1 MNILSNEAVVE
12 PHKRNIILFVTT
24 IGSFLTPFMGSSL
37 NVALPAIG
45 KEFNMNALLL
55 SWVPTSYL
63 LAAAMCL
70 VPVGRIADMIG
81 RRRVFF
87 SGVTLFGV
95 FSLLCGIVSSSTIFL
110 ILRILQG
117 IGGAMIFGTSVAIL
131 TEAFPPHQR
140 GRVLG
145 INVAGVYL
153 GLSLGPFIGGFLTQN
168 LGWRSIF
175 LINSFLGFIML
186 ILMVI
191 FLRFGKQE
199 SPIKNFDYI
208 GTIIYSPMLF
218 FFMYG
223 FSLLPKISGAILII
237 TGMIFVFL
245 FIKWEST
252 IAHPLLNIRLFK
264 TSPAFLF
271 SNLAALINYSATNAV
286 SFLLSLYL
294 QYLKGF
300 SPQNA
305 GLILIAQPVTMTIL
319 SPLAGRLSD
328 RVQPRII
335 ASIGMGLTSLGL
347 FFLSFIN
354 TGTAVNFIT
363 VYLIVLGLGFALFS
377 SPNTNAVM
385 SSITKEYY
393 GIASSTLATM
403 RLLGQM
409 SSMGVVMLVFSL
421 TMGRIKITPDV
432 YPLFLNALKISFYIF
447 TGLCILGIFASLK
460 RGRIDRDIS
469 TD

>member
-1 MNILSNEAVVE
+1 MNTSSNEVVVE
-12 PHKRNIILFVTT
+12 PHRRNIILFVTT

-63 LAAAMCL
+63 LAAAMSL
-70 VPVGRIADMIG
+70 VPMGRIADMIG
-81 RRRVFF
+81 RHKIFF
-87 SGVTLFGV
+87 FGVTIFGV
-95 FSLLCGIVSSSTIFL
+95 FSLVGGIANNVTLFL

-131 TEAFPPHQR
+131 TGVFPIQQR

-153 GLSLGPFIGGFLTQN
+153 GLSLGPFLGGFLTQN
-168 LGWRSIF
+168 LGWRSLFF
-175 LINSFLGFIML
+175 LNSSLGFLML
-186 ILMVI
+186 ILI
-191 FLRFGKQE
+191 IFFLRTEKFI
-199 SPIKNFDYI
+199 STIKGFDYI
-208 GTIIYSPMLF
+208 GTLIYSPMLF

-223 FSLLPKISGAILII
+223 LSLLPGISGAILII
-237 TGMIFVFL
+237 TGAIFAFL
-245 FIKWEST
+245 FIKWELK
-252 IAHPLLNIRLFK
+252 IANPLLNIKLFK
-264 TSPAFLF
+264 INPTFFF

-319 SPLAGRLSD
+319 SPFAGRLSD
-328 RVQPRII
+328 KIQPGII

-347 FFLSFIN
+347 CLFAFIN
-354 TGTAVNFIT
+354 SATPIDLMTAI
-363 VYLIVLGLGFALFS
+363 LIILGFGFALFS
-377 SPNTNAVM
+377 SPNTNAIM
-385 SSITKEYY
+385 SSVQKEYY

-409 SSMGVVMLVFSL
+409 SSMGIVMLIFSL
-421 TMGRIKITPDV
+421 TMGRVKIRPDV
-432 YPLFLNALKISFYIF
+432 YPLFLNALRISFYIF
-447 TGLCILGIFASLK
+447 TGLCIIGIYASLK
-460 RGRIDRDIS
+460 RGKIKRG
-469 TD
+469 

>member
-1 MNILSNEAVVE
+1 MNTSSNEAVVE
-12 PHKRNIILFVTT
+12 PRQRNIILSVTT

-55 SWVPTSYL
+55 SWVPASYL
-63 LAAAMCL
+63 LAAAMSL
-70 VPVGRIADMIG
+70 IPIGRIADMIG
-81 RRRVFF
+81 RQKVFF
-87 SGVTLFGV
+87 SGVTIFSI
-95 FSLLCGIVSSSTIFL
+95 FSLLCGIAGNSTLFL
-110 ILRILQG
+110 IFRVFQG

-131 TEAFPPHQR
+131 TGAFPPHQR

-153 GLSLGPFIGGFLTQN
+153 GLSLGPFLGGFLTQI

-175 LINSFLGFIML
+175 YLNAFFGLLMLVLLI
-186 ILMVI
+186 I
-191 FLRFGKQE
+191 FFGTEKQVFK
-199 SPIKNFDYI
+199 IKDFDYI
-208 GTIIYSPMLF
+208 GTLIYSPMLF

-223 FSLLPKISGAILII
+223 FSLLPEISGAILIT
-237 TGMIFVFL
+237 TGMVFVFL
-245 FIKWEST
+245 FIRWEST

-264 TSPAFLF
+264 TSPAFFF

-300 SPQNA
+300 TPQNA
-305 GLILIAQPVTMTIL
+305 GLILIAQPLTMTIF

-328 RVQPRII
+328 RIQPGII
-335 ASIGMGLTSLGL
+335 ASFGMGLTSLGL
-347 FFLSFIN
+347 FLFAFTNNATSVDLIIAFLI
-354 TGTAVNFIT
+354 I
-363 VYLIVLGLGFALFS
+363 LGFGFALFS
-377 SPNTNAVM
+377 SPNTNAIM
-385 SSITKEYY
+385 SSIEKEYY

-409 SSMGVVMLVFSL
+409 SSMGIVMLIFSL
-421 TMGRIKITPDV
+421 TMGRVKISPDI
-432 YPLFLNALKISFYIF
+432 YPLFLNALKISFHIF

-460 RGRIDRDIS
+460 RGR
-469 TD
+469 T

>member
-1 MNILSNEAVVE
+1 MDMNTSGDE
-12 PHKRNIILFVTT
+12 PRLDSQKRNIILFVTT

-37 NVALPAIG
+37 NVALPVIG
-45 KEFNMNALLL
+45 DEFDLNALLL

-81 RRRVFF
+81 RQKVFF
-87 SGVTLFGV
+87 WGVSIFSI
-95 FSLLCGIVSSSTIFL
+95 FSLLCGIVNNPTLFL
-110 ILRILQG
+110 ILRVLQG

-131 TEAFPPHQR
+131 TGVFPIQKR

-175 LINSFLGFIML
+175 YVNSFLGFLMLSLIML
-186 ILMVI
+186 
-191 FLRFGKQE
+191 FLKIE
-199 SPIKNFDYI
+199 KEKIVLKNFDFV
-208 GTIIYSPMLF
+208 GALIYSPMLF
-218 FFMYG
+218 LIMYG
-223 FSLLPKISGAILII
+223 FSLLPRTLGIVLLLIGI
-237 TGMIFVFL
+237 IFIFIFV
-245 FIKWEST
+245 KHETCVSQ
-252 IAHPLLNIRLFK
+252 PLLNVNLFRIN
-264 TSPAFLF
+264 PAFLF

-294 QYLKGF
+294 QYIKGYL
-300 SPQNA
+300 PQQA
-305 GLILIAQPVTMTIL
+305 GIVLIAQPVTMTIL

-328 RVQPRII
+328 RIQPRII
-335 ASIGMGLTSLGL
+335 ASIGMSLTGFGLL
-347 FFLSFIN
+347 FLSFIN
-354 TGTAVNFIT
+354 SSTSVDLIT
-363 VYLIVLGLGFALFS
+363 LYLLILGFGFALFS

-385 SSITKEYY
+385 SSVEKQYY

-409 SSMGVVMLVFSL
+409 SSMGFVMLIFSIIL
-421 TMGRIKITPDV
+421 GKVKITPDV
-432 YPLFLNALKISFYIF
+432 YPLFLDAFKISFYIF
-447 TGLCILGIFASLK
+447 TGLCIIGIFFSLK
-460 RGRIDRDIS
+460 RGRIERR
-469 TD
+469 

>member
-63 LAAAMCL
+63 LAAAMSL
-70 VPVGRIADMIG
+70 VPIGRIADMIG
-81 RRRVFF
+81 RQRVFLL
-87 SGVTLFGV
+87 GVTIFAIFSLFG
-95 FSLLCGIVSSSTIFL
+95 GIVNDTSLFL

-117 IGGAMIFGTSVAIL
+117 TGGAMIFGTSVAIL
-131 TEAFPPHQR
+131 TGAFPLQQR

-175 LINSFLGFIML
+175 FSNSFLGFLML
-186 ILMVI
+186 IFIII
-191 FLRFGKQE
+191 FLKTEKQK
-199 SPIKNFDYI
+199 SIFKDFDYLGI
-208 GTIIYSPMLF
+208 LIYSPMLF
-218 FFMYG
+218 FLMYG
-223 FSLLPKISGAILII
+223 FSLLPKTSGAILII
-237 TGMIFVFL
+237 IGVIFIIL
-245 FIKWEST
+245 FIKWESKT
-252 IAHPLLNIRLFK
+252 VNPLLNIKLFK
-264 TSPAFLF
+264 INPSFFF
-271 SNLAALINYSATNAV
+271 SNLAALINYGATNAV

-300 SPQNA
+300 SPQSA

-447 TGLCILGIFASLK
+447 TGLCIIGIFASLK